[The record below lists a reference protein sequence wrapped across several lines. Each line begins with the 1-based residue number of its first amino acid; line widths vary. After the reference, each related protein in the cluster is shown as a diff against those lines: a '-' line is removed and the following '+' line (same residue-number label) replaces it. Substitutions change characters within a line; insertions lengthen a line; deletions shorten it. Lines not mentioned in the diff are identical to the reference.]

1 MTKNE
6 NTPAQD
12 TVVLLRLSLLI
23 IVSLVAIGAL
33 VAALFSVSYGA
44 IISGVG
50 RFAIGGIIISFR
62 RIIWD
67 AYLDSYSSKHASNL
81 IDKIIKPSRLS
92 YKLNIIFI
100 WPVVMLIGLILVFY
114 GVFNNL

>member
-1 MTKNE
+1 MTKSE

-33 VAALFSVSYGA
+33 VGALFSVSYGA
-44 IISGVG
+44 IVSGVG
-50 RFAIGGIIISFR
+50 LFAIGGIIISFR

-67 AYLDSYSSKHASNL
+67 AYLDSYGSREAISPF
-81 IDKIIKPSRLS
+81 DKIIKPSRLS
-92 YKLNIIFI
+92 YKLNIMFI
-100 WPVVMLIGLILVFY
+100 WPAVMLIGLILTSY